1 MLIDH
6 NNFQVQAIF
15 GPAQAYQPISALSKS
30 ISHKKAPKFSI
41 FTSSIFIF
49 IAMEVQ
55 AFYNDV
61 QRQIIKISVCN
72 NIKHS
77 YFWLSGNKR
86 ETNVCVSQDFL
97 CCKGCIGFLFL
108 CFKGCIGF
116 LFLCFKGCIGVPFSY
131 TYSGRCEKKD
141 ISIFIEEDGNV
152 SAVFADASCAQFV
165 QRNLGFLP
173 KRVLNITKKHQLCVK
188 LHRPQS
194 SSINRFR
201 NAKRIIIVYTF
212 TGQRE
217 H

>member
-1 MLIDH
+1 M
-6 NNFQVQAIF
+6 
-15 GPAQAYQPISALSKS
+15 
-30 ISHKKAPKFSI
+30 
-41 FTSSIFIF
+41 
-49 IAMEVQ
+49 
-55 AFYNDV
+55 
-61 QRQIIKISVCN
+61 CN

-97 CCKGCIGFLFL
+97 C
-108 CFKGCIGF
+108 FKGCIGF
-116 LFLCFKGCIGVPFSY
+116 PFSY

-141 ISIFIEEDGNV
+141 ISIFIEEDGDV

-217 H
+217 HWSLEINDGIPCNCHLYFFRCASIS